1 MSTKKALSW
10 VIFWIASALIFNL
23 GIYFFM
29 GSQEALEFLG
39 GYIIEQTLS
48 IDNLF
53 LFLVIFSSF
62 GLEAKYQRRVLNYG
76 IAGAI
81 VLRFIFIFLGV
92 AVVNRFHGI
101 LYIFGIILIFT
112 GIKIFF
118 EKAKKKDFRN
128 SKLLKVIGKFIPF
141 THSIEEEKFFVKKN
155 GMLHATPLFAIL
167 LVIEGSDIMFAIDSI
182 PAIFSITTN
191 PFIIYTSNIFAI
203 LGLRSM
209 YFLLEKISKA
219 FRFVKH
225 GVATILVFTGVKLS
239 ILYFGIE
246 IPIVLSISIIFGI
259 LTISVLA
266 SIIYQR
272 YTADKKARLA
282 GLK

>member
-10 VIFWIASALIFNL
+10 VAFWIAAALMFNV

-29 GSQEALEFLG
+29 GPEKALEFLG
-39 GYIIEQTLS
+39 GYVIEQTLS

-76 IAGAI
+76 IMGAVI
-81 VLRFIFIFLGV
+81 FRFIFIFLGV
-92 AVVNRFHGI
+92 AVVNRFHSI
-101 LYIFGIILIFT
+101 IYIFGIILIFT
-112 GIKIFF
+112 GLKVLVA
-118 EKAKKKDFRN
+118 KAKEKDFRN

-141 THSIEEEKFFVKKN
+141 THTIDEEKFFVKRN

-182 PAIFSITTN
+182 PAIFSITRD

-209 YFLLEKISKA
+209 YFVLEKISVA

-225 GVATILVFTGVKLS
+225 GVAMILVFTGLKLS

-246 IPIVLSISIIFGI
+246 IPIVMSIGIIFGI
-259 LTISVLA
+259 LIMSVLA
-266 SIIYQR
+266 SIIYER
-272 YTADKKARLA
+272 YLADKKARLRNQE
-282 GLK
+282 